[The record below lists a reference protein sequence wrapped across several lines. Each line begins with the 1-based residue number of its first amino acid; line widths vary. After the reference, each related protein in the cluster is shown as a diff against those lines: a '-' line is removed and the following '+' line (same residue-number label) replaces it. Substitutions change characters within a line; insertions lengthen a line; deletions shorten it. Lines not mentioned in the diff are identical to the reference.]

1 MRRSDW
7 LRGLVL
13 PAMLAACAEPTTETA
28 ETNSLSA
35 AAAAARDVVLV
46 GNSVAGTV
54 SVLDGHTFQN
64 LGSVNVIPDFDAR
77 IAAINKDLI
86 HAIAYAL
93 IADRQKIKHFEP
105 GDGKRFVD
113 DVFASPDG
121 KRLYVSRSNLGDVA
135 AFDLTAP
142 GQPLVWRTDVSGYK
156 ADHATMSPDGTRI
169 IVSATLSDVAQVIDA
184 ETGKVVGSFG
194 TGHYPHQNDYSA
206 DGRRIYNSS
215 IGDVSLPFWLSF
227 LKGAR
232 RLTIVD
238 AQSLAQIRTFSFDA
252 GIRPSVITPD
262 EKTFYTQLS
271 YLNGFVKFDLTS
283 GTTTGT
289 YSEPMSAFAS
299 ANYTSQDEYPH
310 DSAHHGLALSGDG
323 TRLCD
328 AGTIDNTVSI
338 VRASD
343 LTAVR
348 TIDVGLVPYWS
359 TTSADGAFCVVSL
372 SGANAVSIINYAT
385 AQQVAVVPVGAFP
398 QRSRLGRLPESV
410 IASLSR

>member
-1 MRRSDW
+1 MHRSNW

-13 PAMLAACAEPTTETA
+13 PAMLAACSEPITDTA
-28 ETNSLSA
+28 VSNSLSA
-35 AAAAARDVVLV
+35 AAMRDVVLV

-54 SVLDGHTFQN
+54 SILDGNTFQN

-77 IAAINKDLI
+77 IAAINADLI
-86 HAIAYAL
+86 HLIAYSL
-93 IADRQKIKHFEP
+93 ITDRQKLKHFEP
-105 GDGKRFVD
+105 ADGKRFVD

-121 KRLYVSRSNLGDVA
+121 TRLYVSRSNLGDVA

-142 GQPLVWRTDVSGYK
+142 SHPLVWRTDVSGFK
-156 ADHATMSPDGTRI
+156 ADHATLSPDGKRI
-169 IVSATLSDVAQVIDA
+169 IVSATLSDIAQVIDA
-184 ETGKVVGSFG
+184 ATGSVVGSFG

-206 DGRRIYNSS
+206 DGRHIYNSS

-238 AQSLAQIRTFSFDA
+238 AQTLAQVKTFSFDS
-252 GIRPSVITPD
+252 GIRPAVISAD

-283 GTTTGT
+283 GTTTAT
-289 YSEPMSAFAS
+289 YEQPPSAFAT
-299 ANYTSQDEYPH
+299 ANYATRDDYPH

-328 AGTIDNTVSI
+328 AGTIDNTVTI

-348 TIDVGLVPYWS
+348 TVDVGLIPYWS

-372 SGANAVSIINYAT
+372 SGANAVSIIRYAT
-385 AQQVAVVPVGAFP
+385 AQQVAVVPVGTFP
-398 QRSRLGRLPESV
+398 QRSRLGRLPETV
-410 IASLSR
+410 IDTLSP